1 MDARQA
7 SRTEPLAQTE
17 LAEYECRACAGGP
30 STKRG
35 PRSERGTRSV
45 GKRWQ
50 RLRLTQT
57 VTHHLARIT
66 AEARHPPRDWRPDG
80 RGQCPEQPRQLLR
93 LARSGSLPRPRTST
107 RRSSSPARSATRRG
121 EGETLAHPRRH
132 PPRTLAAR
140 RGRRTRASPSGRATT
155 QSDTTSGAST
165 LNRDTNTISPRV
177 TSRAALK
184 VTKGA
189 KARSLAVFWAQ
200 QRAASLCAP
209 PAVGDHGGDD
219 GGDAAAQLRP
229 PAPHSLITLACSLV
243 R

>member
-17 LAEYECRACAGGP
+17 PAEYECRACAGGP

-57 VTHHLARIT
+57 VTHHLARTT

-80 RGQCPEQPRQLLR
+80 RGQRPEQPRQLLG

-107 RRSSSPARSATRRG
+107 RRSSSPARSVTRRG

-140 RGRRTRASPSGRATT
+140 RCRRTRASPSGRARRRRNPTRPRARRRSTAT
-155 QSDTTSGAST
+155 QTPTRPVLPPGRRS
-165 LNRDTNTISPRV
+165 RSPRV
-177 TSRAALK
+177 LK
-184 VTKGA
+184 HDRSQCFGHSSGQRRC
-189 KARSLAVFWAQ
+189 AR
-200 QRAASLCAP
+200 
-209 PAVGDHGGDD
+209 
-219 GGDAAAQLRP
+219 RP
-229 PAPHSLITLACSLV
+229 PSVTTVATTAATPTHSCDLRRHT